1 MDENDFY
8 RKWEEYLLAF
18 TNADFETLA
27 TQFHFPVTI
36 LLESPI
42 VLADKSNFIETMKF
56 IREHKLQDGYAYS
69 KTDTIQWVQ
78 LSDSE
83 GYVDAKYSR
92 FNHKNEII
100 FQGRGLYFFKKSNDQ
115 WKIQV
120 NMPLELMK

>member
-1 MDENDFY
+1 MDENDVY

-18 TNADFETLA
+18 TNADYESLA

-42 VLADKSNFIETMKF
+42 VLADKSSFIETMKF

-69 KTDTIQWVQ
+69 KTDSIKWVQ

-83 GYVDAKYSR
+83 GYIDAKYSR
-92 FNHKNEII
+92 YNQEDNVI
-100 FQGRGLYFFKKSNDQ
+100 FQGRGFYFFKKLNDQ

-120 NMPLELMK
+120 NMPLELV